1 MSTVIDLYGAD
12 WCPDCHRSRDLLDEL
27 NIEYNYY
34 DIDSDENIKKRMLEI
49 TDGKN
54 VIPTIVLPDGQILQ
68 EPTNPELL
76 DALKLDS
83 SKVNSDS
90 SGNVSTR
97 DLVIVGAG
105 PASLSAA
112 VYTTRERIDT
122 LILEKGVIGGMAA
135 VTDLID
141 NYPGFEEGI
150 SGLDLSDKLEKQAER
165 FGAKVE
171 FNEVTGLKLNS
182 DKTKQISLSDGNSLV
197 AKAVLIAT
205 GSDYKKVGVPG
216 EVEYISKGVH
226 YCATCD
232 GAFYRDKNIAVIGG
246 GNSAIQE
253 TIFLTRFASHIDL
266 IVRSTIKASD
276 VLIEKINEFVAAGK
290 ITVHLS
296 TIPLSFNGDG
306 KMINSMTLK
315 NTESDEQKEMPID
328 GIFVFVGLNPNTKF
342 LEGSDIKLDERGF
355 IEVND
360 NLETAIDGIFAAGDV
375 RSGSTMQIAS
385 AVGEGATAALKIREY
400 LEK

>member
-1 MSTVIDLYGAD
+1 MSDKIDLYGAD
-12 WCPDCHRSRDLLDEL
+12 WCPDCHRSRELLDSL
-27 NIEYNYY
+27 SIEYNYF
-34 DIDSDENIKKRMLEI
+34 DIDSSDELKNKMLQI
-49 TDGKN
+49 SGGKN
-54 VIPTIVLPDGQILQ
+54 VIPTIVLTDGQILQ
-68 EPTNPELL
+68 EPSNPELL
-76 DALKLDS
+76 KALNLNPEEYKQD
-83 SKVNSDS
+83 KAEKEI
-90 SGNVSTR
+90 R

-105 PASLSAA
+105 PAALSAA

-122 LILEKGVIGGMAA
+122 VILEKGVIGGMAA

-171 FNEVTGLKLNS
+171 FNEVTGLKLNPN
-182 DKTKQISLSDGNSLV
+182 KTKEISLVDGSKLV
-197 AKAVLIAT
+197 ARSVLIAT

-216 EVEYISKGVH
+216 EAEYVSKGVH

-266 IVRSTIKASD
+266 IVRSSVKASD
-276 VLIEKINEFVAAGK
+276 VLVEKINEFVAQGK
-290 ITVHLS
+290 ITIHL
-296 TIPLSFNGDG
+296 TTVPLSFNGDG
-306 KMINSMTLK
+306 KMINSISLE
-315 NTESDEQKEMPID
+315 NTVSHEKKTMPID

-342 LEGSDIKLDERGF
+342 LQGTNVKLDNRGF
-355 IEVND
+355 VEVD
-360 NLETAIDGIFAAGDV
+360 SNLETAIEGVFAAGDV